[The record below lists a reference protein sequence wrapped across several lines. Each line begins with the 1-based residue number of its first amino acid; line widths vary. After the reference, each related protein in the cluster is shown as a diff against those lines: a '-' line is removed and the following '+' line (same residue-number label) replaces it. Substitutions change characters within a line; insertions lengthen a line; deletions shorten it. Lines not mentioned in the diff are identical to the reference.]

1 MFVQILEMGGMQ
13 TLIWLCSTHSP
24 QLYTHLIPA
33 IHILATQVNLQKYLL
48 QAGIV
53 QALTRY
59 VICAALQ
66 VLCIVTAQGAPTMA
80 ITSTKQNVCDSRPH
94 WTFACFWAN

>member
-1 MFVQILEMGGMQ
+1 MFLQILEMGGMQ

-53 QALTRY
+53 QALTRC
-59 VICAALQ
+59 VICAAF
-66 VLCIVTAQGAPTMA
+66 TSMA
-80 ITSTKQNVCDSRPH
+80 ITSTEQNVCDSQPH
-94 WTFACFWAN
+94 WTFACFRAN